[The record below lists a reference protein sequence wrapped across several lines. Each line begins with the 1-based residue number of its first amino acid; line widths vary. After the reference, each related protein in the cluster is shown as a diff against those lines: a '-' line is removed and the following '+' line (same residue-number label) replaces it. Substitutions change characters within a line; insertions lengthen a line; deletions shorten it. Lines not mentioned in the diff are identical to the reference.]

1 MQLSETVKL
10 YMTKEQKTHIAA
22 TMTEYIKT
30 VNRLVSVAV
39 NGTSISKY
47 TTADVAADLPSA
59 ITNQCIRD
67 AKSIVSK
74 YNKAVRKAARNQK
87 SAKQDAKK
95 KEKEVK
101 SLHRLFMK

>member
-30 VNRLVSVAV
+30 VNHLVSVAI

-47 TTADVAADLPSA
+47 
-59 ITNQCIRD
+59 
-67 AKSIVSK
+67 
-74 YNKAVRKAARNQK
+74 
-87 SAKQDAKK
+87 
-95 KEKEVK
+95 
-101 SLHRLFMK
+101 